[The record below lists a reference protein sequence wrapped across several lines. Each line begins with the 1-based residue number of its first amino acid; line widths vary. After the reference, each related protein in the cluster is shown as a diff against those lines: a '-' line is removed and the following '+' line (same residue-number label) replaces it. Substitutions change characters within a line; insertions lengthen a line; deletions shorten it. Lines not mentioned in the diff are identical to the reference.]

1 MAFFIHPQNNNNN
14 KINKTWYTHQF
25 IALV

>member
-1 MAFFIHPQNNNNN
+1 MAFFIHPQNNN